1 MKKRHYTLA
10 AGLAA
15 GIGFLVPWKAFY
27 MCSRTAATDNAV
39 APDAATDK
47 RAIADAG
54 ASFDRD
60 GTLLYHRRDSSSAAG
75 RNTGSLNELLTRLY
89 SCSPLCESVK
99 KSAPSEALPQGYR
112 IEESIPLGD
121 EPLEKLSALFY
132 DDCVGRCL
140 YINDGGGMVTKV
152 RAPKSD
158 QPLEWYDEVSNCIRF
173 TGEFWLY
180 LEEESGT
187 IKAWGTNQ
195 GSKTGATRLALPC
208 E

>member
-1 MKKRHYTLA
+1 MKKRHYALA

-15 GIGFLVPWKAFY
+15 GLGFLVPWEVPQS
-27 MCSRTAATDNAV
+27 CTQHRRDS
-39 APDAATDK
+39 APAEHYKIRDTGAYAPADVL
-47 RAIADAG
+47 DAG
-54 ASFDRD
+54 ASSRR
-60 GTLLYHRRDSSSAAG
+60 GALNGLLA
-75 RNTGSLNELLTRLY
+75 RLY
-89 SCSPLCESVK
+89 AGSSPASDGEGIFS
-99 KSAPSEALPQGYR
+99 PSLPQGYR
-112 IEESIPLGD
+112 LEESIPLGD
-121 EPLEKLSALFY
+121 ESLERLSELFY

-140 YINDGGGMVTKV
+140 YINDGSGMVTKV

-158 QPLEWYDEVSNCIRF
+158 QPLEWYDEVSNCMRF

-180 LEEESGT
+180 VEEESGT

>member
-1 MKKRHYTLA
+1 MKKRHYALA

-15 GIGFLVPWKAFY
+15 GLGFLVPWEVPQG
-27 MCSRTAATDNAV
+27 CTQHRRDS
-39 APDAATDK
+39 APAEQHKPPAEHYKIRDTGAYAP
-47 RAIADAG
+47 APVLDAG
-54 ASFDRD
+54 ASS
-60 GTLLYHRRDSSSAAG
+60 RRDA
-75 RNTGSLNELLTRLY
+75 LNGLLARLY
-89 SCSPLCESVK
+89 AGSSPASGGEGILSPF
-99 KSAPSEALPQGYR
+99 SPSLPQGYR
-112 IEESIPLGD
+112 LEESIPLGD
-121 EPLEKLSALFY
+121 ESLEELSELFH

-140 YINDGGGMVTKV
+140 YINDGSGMVTKV
-152 RAPKSD
+152 RAPESD